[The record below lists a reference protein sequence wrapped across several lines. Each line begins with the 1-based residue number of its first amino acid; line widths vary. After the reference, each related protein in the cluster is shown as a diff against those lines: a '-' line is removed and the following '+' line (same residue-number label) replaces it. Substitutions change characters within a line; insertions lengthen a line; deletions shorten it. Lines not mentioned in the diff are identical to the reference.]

1 MRYSHFGEGEYD
13 TTEKA
18 IQQLLQEAGA
28 MGAAGRGIE
37 KEATVAHSGS
47 PETYL
52 GYGRIERF
60 ASPESLVRDAFS
72 TYSIPQTLATNDM
85 AYGGSWK
92 VGSEYAQPAKSAALE
107 FRFDSKEVYL
117 VMRPGKGVPRVRV
130 LVDGKVQAAGADVVD
145 GVVSADA
152 DRLYR
157 LVKLDTAGVHT
168 LRLEFLDDNTQVFA
182 FTFG

>member
-1 MRYSHFGEGEYD
+1 VRYSHFGEGEYD

-37 KEATVAHSGS
+37 KEATVAHAGS

-145 GVVSADA
+145 GVVSVDA